1 MKKLYVE
8 PLMEAM
14 EIESEGMRLC
24 GSVGGGISNGEATTP
39 AHAREDEEVMEW
51 VRFGMLTDDD

>member
-1 MKKLYVE
+1 MKKRYVE

-14 EIESEGMRLC
+14 EIESEGMLC
-24 GSVGGGISNGEATTP
+24 VVSGGVGNGDASTP